1 MRLKQFVGGVGIAGA
16 LGVAALGMGAGFAGA
31 LPGHRRLRAGMAPLP
46 RAAPAMAGRSPEIST
61 IRPAPMTLA
70 DRAVPAGRVGPVGR
84 LAVPAAPVI
93 PVALVDQVDL
103 AVPITPAAPVGRAGP
118 ITLAGRVVP
127 AGPIT
132 PAARVVP
139 GMGTP
144 NVATSTAPRGATDPP
159 PGDRVNHR
167 VRRGI
172 DRSLRPAG
180 TGTTARS
187 TTGATRRLPSGIPG
201 STSGASGSSECG
213 SRCEP

>member
-1 MRLKQFVGGVGIAGA
+1 MGIAGA
-16 LGVAALGMGAGFAGA
+16 LGAAALGMGAGFAGA
-31 LPGHRRLRAGMAPLP
+31 APGHRRLLAGMAPLP
-46 RAAPAMAGRSPEIST
+46 PAVPAMAGRSPEIST
-61 IRPAPMTLA
+61 IRPAPMTRA

-118 ITLAGRVVP
+118 IT
-127 AGPIT
+127 

-172 DRSLRPAG
+172 DRSLRQAG
-180 TGTTARS
+180 TGITARS

-201 STSGASGSSECG
+201 SISGASGSSECG